1 MPSYH
6 GLTLGLGL
14 VVGFPADKANFS
26 GEMASELKTL
36 IDSNT
41 IRVLDLVIVTKDED
55 GSGGRL

>member
-1 MPSYH
+1 
-6 GLTLGLGL
+6 
-14 VVGFPADKANFS
+14 
-26 GEMASELKTL
+26 MASELKTL